1 MTLPWSHS
9 ELPRQTLAIER
20 VMGVPMLLLSVF
32 ERLEQENIQYCLL
45 RDYDQ
50 LDQLVN
56 GGEVDLLVRDDQL
69 GQMRS
74 LLVQLGFVGL
84 PNWGHAPHHFFVAY
98 DQPRDCW
105 LKLDVVTEVAYGKPI
120 HALRTTLAAGCLG
133 NRQRCGPVFVPSP
146 EDELITLLLHCLLD
160 KGRFAPARR
169 QRLRELRHQ
178 VADER
183 YLSTLL
189 AQSWGPSM
197 TWPRLAALVDSENWG
212 ALLDESKIVVEHLAS
227 RDRLGTL
234 IRQVR
239 GRVLRKLNRRL
250 QARRPRSPMIAL
262 LAPDGAG
269 KSTLAATIQESF
281 YFPVRWIY
289 MGLYQKG
296 STNSA
301 FFRLPGLSLTKRLFT
316 QWWRYLNQAQGRLV
330 IFDRYTYDALL
341 PPRQNL
347 SRFRRW
353 RRRLL
358 AHACPAPDLVLLLD
372 APGDVLFA
380 RKGEH
385 NGTVLEE
392 QRQSYLSMQEGL
404 PQMVVIDAARNAE
417 QVRREAISLIWRSY
431 VKTDEDRDEL
441 VTAQIP
447 DFGGAE

>member
-1 MTLPWSHS
+1 
-9 ELPRQTLAIER
+9 
-20 VMGVPMLLLSVF
+20 MGVPVLLLSVF

-56 GGEVDLLVRDDQL
+56 GGEVDLLIRDDQL

-84 PNWGHAPHHFFVAY
+84 PNWGYAPHHFFVAY
-98 DQPRDCW
+98 DQTRDCW

-120 HALRTTLAAGCLG
+120 PALRTTLAAGCLG
-133 NRQRCGPVFVPSP
+133 NRRRCGPVFVPSP

-160 KGRFAPARR
+160 KGYFAPARHE
-169 QRLRELRHQ
+169 RLRALRHQ

-189 AQSWGPSM
+189 ARSWGPSI

-212 ALLDESKIVVEHLAS
+212 ALLDGRKILIAHLAS

-239 GRVLRKLNRRL
+239 GRVLRKLNRWVN
-250 QARRPRSPMIAL
+250 ARQPRSPLVAL

-269 KSTLAATIQESF
+269 KSTLAASIQGTF
-281 YFPVRWIY
+281 YFPVRSIY

-296 STNSA
+296 TTSSA
-301 FFRLPGLSLTKRLFT
+301 LFRLPGLSLTKRLFT
-316 QWWRYLNQAQGRLV
+316 QWWRYLIARYHQARGRLV

-341 PPRQNL
+341 PPRHPL
-347 SRFRRW
+347 GRFKQLRRW
-353 RRRLL
+353 LL

-372 APGDVLFA
+372 APGEVLFA

-385 NGTVLEE
+385 SASVLEE
-392 QRQSYLSMQEGL
+392 QRCSYLSLQARL
-404 PQMVVIDAARNAE
+404 PHMIIIDATRNAE
-417 QVRREAISLIWRSY
+417 QVRREVISWIWRSY
-431 VKTDEDRDEL
+431 VNTDDDRPEL
-441 VTAQIP
+441 AATQAAGL
-447 DFGGAE
+447 GGAV